1 MGVLFKIFP
10 QTPTSH
16 SSLHAEIVEL
26 STPADQIGSGPSDDR
41 MYVIN
46 PVAKGIEYGMHE
58 DEQGNPYVYLPPW
71 DGPIYE
77 PAHPDADGNFLHY
90 DDIDDP
96 KFRAAHTYAC
106 IRYTLDVWEG
116 YFERR
121 IDWYFKDHYSKAE
134 VVVLPEF
141 ENAQIGRGFIE
152 IGTDVSKVDGSL
164 SPFTLNFDVIAH
176 EVGHGILFSIVGEP
190 GFEKETGEFLGF
202 QESSGDVISMIAA
215 LHFDSVVD
223 EILDSTSGNL
233 YMANHLNR
241 FAEISELGQIRMAC
255 NNAKLSDFSSGWRD
269 SHMLGQPLTG
279 ALFDILVDIF
289 HEELVS
295 AGAMSTSLEQLSDM
309 LEGTSDYEDQ
319 LQDDFAVAYGK
330 SPMIF
335 RTALVYARDALATLL
350 VDTWSQLSP
359 DYLHYIDIHKAMKE
373 ADQLNFNGKY
383 NGIIDVNFEWRDIG
397 TAVVGPQKP
406 KIKGLKNK
414 YEDPLNEGKKTVDT
428 AYGHNDS
435 DTLTIASPC
444 SHTRRREDNEVE
456 NRTANGNSASQ
467 TEAVL
472 MRKTVMPKS
481 YAQRYCEARLGDE
494 FSDYN
499 THHE

>member
-1 MGVLFKIFP
+1 MGTLFKIFP
-10 QTPTSH
+10 QSPMAASKIP
-16 SSLHAEIVEL
+16 AEIVEL
-26 STPADQIGSGPSDDR
+26 STPAHIVGPGPSDDR

-46 PVAKGIEYGMHE
+46 PVQKGIAYGMHE
-58 DEQGNPYVYLPPW
+58 DGNGKPYVYLPPW

-77 PAHPDADGNFLHY
+77 PATPDANGNFLHY
-90 DDIDDP
+90 DDINDP

-116 YFERR
+116 YFERP
-121 IDWYFKDHYSKAE
+121 IEWYFKDYYSKAE

-152 IGTDVSKVDGSL
+152 IGTDVNKVDGSL

-190 GFEKETGEFLGF
+190 DFEKETGEFLGF
-202 QESSGDVISMIAA
+202 QESSGDIISMIAA
-215 LHFDSVVD
+215 LHFDSVID
-223 EILDSTSGNL
+223 EILESTSGNL
-233 YMANHLNR
+233 YMTNHLNR

-255 NNAKLSDFSSGWRD
+255 NNAKLSDFTSGWRD

-279 ALFDILVDIF
+279 AIFDILVDIF
-289 HEELVS
+289 HEELVK

-309 LEGTSDYEDQ
+309 LEGTSEYEEQ
-319 LQDDFAVAYGK
+319 LQDDFAAAYVK
-330 SPMIF
+330 HPEIF
-335 RTALVYARDALATLL
+335 RQALIHARDVLATLL

-359 DYLHYIDIHKAMKE
+359 DYLRYTDIHKAMLR
-373 ADQLNFNGKY
+373 ADTLGFH
-383 NGIIDVNFEWRDIG
+383 GIYRSIINVNFEWRDIG

-414 YEDPLNEGKKTVDT
+414 YEDPLSEGKKTTDS
-428 AYGHNDS
+428 AYGHNSS

-444 SHTRRREDNEVE
+444 SHTHRREDNEIG
-456 NRTANGNSASQ
+456 NRTDADSVTTKTSVREQRTSG
-467 TEAVL
+467 
-472 MRKTVMPKS
+472 RKKS
-481 YAQRYCEARLGDE
+481 YAQRYREAHKTRRPV
-494 FSDYN
+494 S
-499 THHE
+499 